1 MRRSPRGGKS
11 LKRGQ
16 VIFCILLVVILLNL
30 LSTTPQ
36 VAITVELGE
45 GQAYYQSP
53 GGAYIDIFG
62 VVWRKT
68 TLVVL
73 IRRTVSWSYVVAA
86 ADAFRTWS
94 RAINAFANSYGY
106 TYLSKIKFV
115 ITIEGVNGTP
125 IPDIT
130 VSFADTSGD
139 TKLGTATVAYTD
151 SYITSASILIYLR
164 RGSTRIASR
173 DVFNIALHEIGH
185 ALGLDHAGSPRC
197 SNGPEIMYSRYSW
210 PGRRVTPTTLD
221 LYALAVAYSWLKTG
235 YFSPPSRKR
244 VYLPAGMEYRLSLY
258 YYVRVISDVGEVE
271 GGGWYFYGSEATIRV
286 LKTVI
291 VEDGVRYVFEG
302 WTGSVTSSKPTLTV
316 RVTKDM
322 TIVAKWKKQFR
333 VEVVSPYSPA
343 NLTSG
348 WYDEGAFLRVSV
360 QSLVDYGNGTRRVLK
375 GWLVNG
381 EFLAAHVVNI
391 TVEEPITLEAVWELQ
406 YLVTVSSPY
415 STVRG
420 GGWYPK
426 GAKAVISVNETVVSL
441 APKSRAVFTGWSGD
455 VESDEPAVEVV
466 VNSPINVEA
475 LWSIEYMVEVVTE
488 YGETNATSGWYREGT
503 TLMVEVRPEAVYLAD
518 DVRVVFKGWLV
529 NDTYTG
535 PPLRVEVSGP
545 LTIEAVWLEEY
556 KVTFKLADNLGAP
569 LPSLPLKIALKG
581 PERAAV
587 KGYEAWLQPGEWLIE
602 NVSWSN
608 IEVEPKN
615 PWIIVD
621 RPGEI
626 TIPLKIYTSMVVVL
640 GPAGLP
646 VPGALLVSTG
656 TEPSSFSVD
665 SLGRRFPVYMTEGR
679 RVVAVNVWGFKA
691 GYNYVEAAPLVLVRS
706 QVSPYGYLALI
717 ILTII
722 GLVFSGPKSL
732 LGSSRISPNAQAS
745 S

>member
-1 MRRSPRGGKS
+1 MRGSPRGGKS
-11 LKRGQ
+11 PNRDQ
-16 VIFCILLVVILLNL
+16 VILCALLVVIFLNL
-30 LSTTPQ
+30 PLTTPQ
-36 VAITVELGE
+36 VAITAKLRE

-94 RAINAFANSYGY
+94 KAINAFANSYGY

-115 ITIEGVNGTP
+115 ITIEGVNGTS
-125 IPDIT
+125 IRDIT
-130 VSFADTSGD
+130 VTFVDSSGD

-151 SYITSASILIYLR
+151 GYIASVSILIYLR
-164 RGSTRIASR
+164 RGSTRIASH

-185 ALGLDHAGSPRC
+185 ALGLDHASSPRC

-235 YFSPPSRKR
+235 HFTPPPKKR

-258 YYVRVISDVGEVE
+258 YYVKVISDVGEVE
-271 GGGWYFYGSEATIRV
+271 GGGWYFYGSRAAIRV
-286 LKTVI
+286 LKTVV
-291 VEDGVRYVFEG
+291 VENGVRYVFEG
-302 WTGSVTSSKPTLTV
+302 WTGSVTSSKPTLSV
-316 RVTKDM
+316 RVAKDM
-322 TIVAKWKKQFR
+322 TIIAKWKKQFR
-333 VEVVSPYSPA
+333 VEVISPYSPA

-381 EFLAAHVVNI
+381 EFVAAHLVNI
-391 TVEEPITLEAVWELQ
+391 TVEEPITLETVWELQ

-415 STVRG
+415 STVEG

-441 APKSRAVFTGWSGD
+441 APESRVVFMGWSGD
-455 VESDEPAVEVV
+455 VESSEPVVEVV

-475 LWSIEYMVEVVTE
+475 LWSVEYVVEVVTE
-488 YGETNATSGWYREGT
+488 YGEANVTSGWYREGT
-503 TLMVEVRPEAVYLAD
+503 LLVIAVRPEVVYLAD
-518 DVRVVFKGWLV
+518 DIRVVFKGWLV
-529 NDTYTG
+529 NGTYTE
-535 PPLRVEVSGP
+535 PPLKVEVSGP
-545 LTIEAVWLEEY
+545 LTIEAVWLREY
-556 KVTFKLADNLGAP
+556 KVTFKLVDNLRASLPP
-569 LPSLPLKIALKG
+569 LPLNLTLKG
-581 PERAAV
+581 PERVAV
-587 KGYEAWLQPGEWLIE
+587 EGYEAWLQPSEWLIE

-608 IEVEPKN
+608 IKVKPKN
-615 PWIIVD
+615 LQITID
-621 RPGEI
+621 GPGNV
-626 TIPLKIYTSMVVVL
+626 TIPLGLYTSMVVVL

-646 VPGALLVSTG
+646 VPGASLILTE
-656 TEPSSFSVD
+656 TEPSRSTTD
-665 SLGRRFPVYMTEGR
+665 SLGRRFPVYMAEGR
-679 RVVAVNVWGFKA
+679 RVVIVKVWGFEA
-691 GYNYVEAAPLVLVRS
+691 GYNYVEASPLVIVRS

-722 GLVFSGPKSL
+722 GVVFRGPRSL
-732 LGSSRISPNAQAS
+732 LESSLLSPNAQAS